1 MRAGAPTMAQ
11 LPANRRTRMSFL
23 SRLLDHLRG
32 GLDRPEMRLTAR
44 MDAPMLMIEIGGYA
58 HRTRDWSAG
67 GACIEGFAGEAQV
80 GGMLNGH
87 LHWTGDTRRL
97 PFTAEVMRLEG
108 NGVLALRWLD
118 LPLAIQQEMEAL
130 IG

>member
-1 MRAGAPTMAQ
+1 
-11 LPANRRTRMSFL
+11 MSFF

-32 GLDRPEMRLTAR
+32 GTDGPEMRLSAR
-44 MDAPMLMIEIGGYA
+44 MDAPLLIIELGGYG

-67 GACIEGFAGEAQV
+67 GACIEGFAGEVEV
-80 GGMLNGH
+80 GGILSGH
-87 LHWTGDTRRL
+87 LHWAGDKRRL
-97 PFTAEVMRLEG
+97 AFTAEVMRREG

-118 LPLAIQQEMEAL
+118 LPLAIQQEMEAI

>member
-1 MRAGAPTMAQ
+1 
-11 LPANRRTRMSFL
+11 MSLF

-32 GLDRPEMRLTAR
+32 GSDGPEMRLAAR
-44 MDAPMLMIEIGGYA
+44 MNAPLLIIEIGGYA

-67 GACIEGFAGEAQV
+67 GACIEGFAGETEV
-80 GGMLNGH
+80 GAMLSGH
-87 LHWTGDTRRL
+87 LHWAGDDRRL
-97 PFTAEVMRLEG
+97 AFTAETMRIETG
-108 NGVLALRWLD
+108 GALALRWLD